1 MKRYGVAGIS
11 NLQAAPATIIGITG
25 ASTVRPVL
33 YDLIIG
39 NATAVAAQ
47 ALVVGV
53 FLYTAAGTSTAVTPA
68 LLMANDVVA
77 QCTAGQTHTVEPT
90 YTGAAILSIPLNA
103 QASFRFV
110 CAPYGEIVGAATTAN
125 GIGVKVTSSTAT
137 LQENATANFWE

>member
-11 NLQAAPATIIGITG
+11 NSQAAPATIIGITG

-68 LLMANDVVA
+68 PLMAGDVVA

-90 YTGAAILSIPLNA
+90 YAGASLLTIALNA

-110 CAPYGEIVGAATTAN
+110 ASPYGEIVGAATTSN

-137 LQENATANFWE
+137 LAENCTGMYWE